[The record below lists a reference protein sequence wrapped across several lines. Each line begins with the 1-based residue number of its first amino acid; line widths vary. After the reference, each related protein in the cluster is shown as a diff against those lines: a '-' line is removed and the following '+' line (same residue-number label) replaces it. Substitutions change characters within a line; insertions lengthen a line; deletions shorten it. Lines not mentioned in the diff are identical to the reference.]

1 MKIFFRA
8 CATVT
13 LLSLVSLAASA
24 QTLADKKALPLA
36 TAKKMAEAAEKFA
49 AQNKWNV
56 VISILD
62 EGGNL
67 VCLERM
73 DGSPMGSIGVSQEK
87 ALSSV
92 KFSAPTKNFEDA
104 VAKGANNML
113 RLGVMPFEG
122 GLPII
127 VGGKTLGAIGV
138 SGATAAQDGQ
148 VAKAA
153 IDWLT
158 AALK

>member
-1 MKIFFRA
+1 MI
-8 CATVT
+8 
-13 LLSLVSLAASA
+13 LLVGAMTSSA
-24 QTLADKKALPLA
+24 QVLADKKALPLA

-49 AQNKWNV
+49 TQNKWRM
-56 VISILD
+56 VISIVD

-67 VCLERM
+67 VYLERM

-87 ALSSV
+87 AVSSV

-122 GLPII
+122 GLPI
-127 VGGKTLGAIGV
+127 VVAGQTLGAVGV
-138 SGATAAQDGQ
+138 SGGSAAQDGQ

-153 IDWLT
+153 IEWLT
-158 AALK
+158 GALK

>member
-1 MKIFFRA
+1 MKTLA
-8 CATVT
+8 CLMVLLVGGVTV
-13 LLSLVSLAASA
+13 SA
-24 QTLADKKALPLA
+24 QVLADKKALPLA

-49 AQNKWNV
+49 IQNKWNV
-56 VISILD
+56 VISIVD

-67 VCLERM
+67 VYLERM

-87 ALSSV
+87 AVSSV

-127 VGGKTLGAIGV
+127 VGGKTLGAVGV

-153 IDWLT
+153 IDFLM

>member
-1 MKIFFRA
+1 MK
-8 CATVT
+8 T
-13 LLSLVSLAASA
+13 LTCLMILLVGAMTSSA
-24 QTLADKKALPLA
+24 QVLADKKALPLA

-49 AQNKWNV
+49 TQNKWRM
-56 VISILD
+56 VISIVD

-67 VCLERM
+67 VYLERM

-87 ALSSV
+87 AVSSV

-122 GLPII
+122 GLPI
-127 VGGKTLGAIGV
+127 VVAGQTLGAVGV
-138 SGATAAQDGQ
+138 SGGSAAQDGQ

-153 IDWLT
+153 IEWLT
-158 AALK
+158 GALK